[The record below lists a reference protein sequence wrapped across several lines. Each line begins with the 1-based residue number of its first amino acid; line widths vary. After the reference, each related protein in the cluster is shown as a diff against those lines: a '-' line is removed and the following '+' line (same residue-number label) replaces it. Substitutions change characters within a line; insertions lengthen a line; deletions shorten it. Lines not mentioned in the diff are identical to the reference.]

1 MRRRFISVLLLLIL
15 LITPVFANTDWIE
28 SKTLG
33 NMHKELEV
41 PYLSSISKGTLERKA
56 LPYPANIEIAVEY
69 EKDGIH
75 PLSYTLYLY
84 EKNVYVPVTLTAKNK
99 LVVTISDDEG
109 ESITINL
116 KKGVYEDNRITLNE
130 MQSLAFTEMMFGSS
144 YVDIK
149 IVDFRNVY
157 TFIVDTRRYVG
168 SIVDMLYS
176 EGATRDELIVLSHP
190 ATDIA
195 SFVARNMKY
204 VVTTPSAT
212 QKNFENLLLFM
223 MDYATPEII
232 QASADV
238 LWSFSYAEWLEYFG
252 DCDIQKAD
260 AILNFI
266 GIGKSAPVFVAEEPV
281 YTAPVEETPVVEEP
295 VAVEPVVEEPVVEE
309 IVEEPVVET
318 PVEEEEQD
326 PDKLVIKELVIEK
339 LVIGDTVVTEDNLL
353 VATDVPEEDDDEFYI
368 VEPEVDEVVEVAL
381 EKKSPYTQRNF
392 FMSAK
397 TYGMGVNVIYA
408 EEGSKVDFPL
418 GGALD
423 IAFFG
428 GHHGVSIETG
438 YVWDEGFHQVEPG
451 ISYLYK
457 IQNSNNADIDLRLGA
472 IANIKFLGDKTL
484 GYSFGGRL
492 GLEMNFFM
500 GSHAFFNVGMHAR
513 GLSPVFLVNDGFHM
527 TDNKWNLDFELGAG
541 IGIAF

>member
-41 PYLSSISKGTLERKA
+41 PYLSSISKGNLDRNA
-56 LPYPANIEIAVEY
+56 LPYPANIEIVVEY
-69 EKDGIH
+69 DRDALH

-84 EKNVYVPVTLTAKNK
+84 EKNIYVPVTLTSRNK
-99 LVVTISDDEG
+99 LAVTISDDAG
-109 ESITINL
+109 QSITLNL
-116 KKGVYEDNRITLNE
+116 KKGGYEDNRITLND

-144 YVDIK
+144 YVDIE
-149 IVDFRNVY
+149 IVDRRNVY
-157 TFIVDTRRYVG
+157 TFRVDTRRYVA

-176 EGATRDELIVLSHP
+176 EGATRGELIVLSHP
-190 ATDIA
+190 ETDIA

-212 QKNFENLLLFM
+212 VKSFEDLLYFM
-223 MDYATPEII
+223 MDYASMGQI
-232 QASADV
+232 QASAEV
-238 LWSFSYAEWLEYFG
+238 LWSYSYAEWLEYFG
-252 DCDIQKAD
+252 DCDFQKAD
-260 AILNFI
+260 AILKFI
-266 GIGKSAPVFVAEEPV
+266 GVGRHAPVVVPEEPA
-281 YTAPVEETPVVEEP
+281 YEPVEETPVVEEP
-295 VAVEPVVEEPVVEE
+295 VVEDPNR
-309 IVEEPVVET
+309 IV
-318 PVEEEEQD
+318 
-326 PDKLVIKELVIEK
+326 INELVIDK
-339 LVIGDTVVTEDNLL
+339 LVIGDKVVTEENLL
-353 VATDVPEEDDDEFYI
+353 VVTDAPKVEEPELPAAEI
-368 VEPEVDEVVEVAL
+368 EVDEVVEVAL

-408 EEGSKVDFPL
+408 EDGSKVDFPL

-428 GHHGVSIETG
+428 GHHGVSIEAG
-438 YVWDEGFHQVEPG
+438 YVWDEGYHSVEPG

-457 IQNSNNADIDLRLGA
+457 IQNSNDADIDLRLGA
-472 IANIKFLGDKTL
+472 IANIRFLGDRTL

-500 GSHAFFNVGMHAR
+500 GSHTFFNMGMHVR

-527 TDNKWNLDFELGAG
+527 TDNTWNLDFELGAG
-541 IGIAF
+541 IGFAF